1 MSVFL
6 FCKPH
11 APPDHPHSPILPQ
24 ASLFRDAQSHKV
36 GLSYALSPSNDRGP
50 EWLNEV
56 GGAEGQ
62 GVQLA
67 NTFPELTGPKSVQS
81 AVI

>member
-11 APPDHPHSPILPQ
+11 TPPDHPHSPFLPQ

-36 GLSYALSPSNDRGP
+36 CLSYALSPSNDTGP
-50 EWLNEV
+50 EWLNE
-56 GGAEGQ
+56 GGRAAGQ

-67 NTFPELTGPKSVQS
+67 NTFPELPGPKPM
-81 AVI
+81 